1 MGLAEDKTTRQKL
14 LEAGESLFLRKG
26 FEGVSVR
33 ELSEKAGV
41 NSALV
46 NYHFQGKRNLYREVF
61 RKRLA
66 EIGAKRLAAL
76 EDAVGEAEVPDLAK
90 VIRVYVS
97 GFLGEILSSR
107 EMERFLDLL
116 SREMSHPGI
125 ATDIMVKEIAA
136 PLHRALKDAIRR
148 ARPHLPDEKISLCII
163 SVTGQ
168 MFHFVRAREVVK
180 RVVGR
185 GYTREFVDEVVEH
198 ITEFSLRG
206 IGQEEL
212 KA

>member
-1 MGLAEDKTTRQKL
+1 MNSPDDKTTRQKL
-14 LEAGESLFLRKG
+14 LEAGESLFLKRG
-26 FEGVSVR
+26 YEGVSVR

-41 NSALV
+41 NSALI

-66 EIGAKRLAAL
+66 EIGAKRMAAL
-76 EDAVGEAEVPDLAK
+76 EEAVGEGGTPDLAR
-90 VIRVYVS
+90 VIRAYVS
-97 GFLGEILSSR
+97 GFLGEMLSSR
-107 EMERFLDLL
+107 DMERLLDIV
-116 SREMSHPGI
+116 SREMSHSGI

-136 PLHRALKDAIRR
+136 PLHRLLKDAIKR
-148 ARPHLPDEKISLCII
+148 ARPHLSDEKASLCII

-168 MFHFVRAREVVK
+168 MFHFVRAREIIK
-180 RVVGR
+180 RITGH
-185 GYTREFVDEVVEH
+185 GYTKEFVDEVVEH

-206 IGQEEL
+206 IGQEEG